1 MSEPTAPKGVKT
13 KLFGVSL
20 IILSS
25 LNLMVS
31 WRGSLD
37 VNMWQVLILGVGIA
51 LFALGAAHSSSSSK
65 TADDEAQS
73 QF

>member
-1 MSEPTAPKGVKT
+1 MPDNSPPKGVKS

-20 IILSS
+20 IILAS

-37 VNMWQVLILGVGIA
+37 VSLWQVLILGIGIA
-51 LFALGAAHSSSSSK
+51 VFAFGAVK
-65 TADDEAQS
+65 QS
-73 QF
+73 DKPRDKNLNINL

>member
-1 MSEPTAPKGVKT
+1 MSEISPPKGVKT

-31 WRGSLD
+31 WRGSLEASL
-37 VNMWQVLILGVGIA
+37 WQVLILCVGIA
-51 LFALGAAHSSSSSK
+51 LFALGAAMGSRKPDVDSE
-65 TADDEAQS
+65 TAA
-73 QF
+73 

>member
-1 MSEPTAPKGVKT
+1 MSEAAEPKGVKT

-20 IILSS
+20 IILAS

-37 VNMWQVLILGVGIA
+37 VNLWQVLLLGVGIA
-51 LFALGAAHSSSSSK
+51 LFALGAAMGASN
-65 TADDEAQS
+65 S
-73 QF
+73 QLDGGKKI

>member
-1 MSEPTAPKGVKT
+1 MTEHAPPKGVKT

-20 IILSS
+20 IILAS

-37 VNMWQVLILGVGIA
+37 VNLWQVLILAVGIA
-51 LFALGAAHSSSSSK
+51 LFALGAAKGASHG
-65 TADDEAQS
+65 QS
-73 QF
+73 DGGGRI